1 MKRIRMVLIDWVD
14 TGVVHGW
21 QNQDEIVN
29 GIAHC
34 QSLGFLTAENEE
46 SITIV
51 FGISD
56 QGLIMERK
64 TIPRGCIKSVKEL
77 RVK

>member
-1 MKRIRMVLIDWVD
+1 MKRNKILLIDWVD
-14 TGVVHGW
+14 TAVVHGW
-21 QNQDEIVN
+21 QCGDEIKDDL
-29 GIAHC
+29 AHC
-34 QSLGFLTAENEE
+34 QSAGFQIKENEE
-46 SITIV
+46 SVTIA

-64 TIPRGCIKSVKEL
+64 TIPRGCIKSIKEL